1 MTMTPNDEARAYFAD
16 MGLTYADVSKKDIRM
31 LYSMLDVEL
40 RKVRY
45 LRPLSVDEP
54 QLTWHASTMRYFP
67 AVHGGMGAAFITL
80 RWDGSKREAI
90 SFNADG
96 FIGFC
101 GWASSANTLPVVE
114 AFKDWCDLMAMRKQA
129 IEIDTG
135 KVHA

>member
-1 MTMTPNDEARAYFAD
+1 MTTMTLSDEARVYFVD
-16 MGLTYADVSKKDIRM
+16 MGLTYADVSKEDIRM

-45 LRPLSVDEP
+45 LRPLSGEKP
-54 QLTWHASTMRYFP
+54 QLEWNASRMRYYP
-67 AVHGGMGAAFITL
+67 ALRGMGSAFITL
-80 RWDGSKREAI
+80 RWDGSQREAI

>member
-1 MTMTPNDEARAYFAD
+1 MTLNDEARAYFAD
-16 MGLTYADVSKKDIRM
+16 MGLTYADVSHDDIRM

-45 LRPLSVDEP
+45 LRPLSGDEP
-54 QLTWHASTMRYFP
+54 QLEWSASRMRYYP
-67 AVHGGMGAAFITL
+67 ALRGMGSAFITL
-80 RWDGSKREAI
+80 RWDGAQREAI

>member
-1 MTMTPNDEARAYFAD
+1 MTLSDEARAYFAD
-16 MGLTYADVSKKDIRM
+16 MGLTYADVYREDIRM
-31 LYSMLDVEL
+31 LCSMLDVEL

-45 LRPLSVDEP
+45 LRPLSGDEL
-54 QLTWHASTMRYFP
+54 QLTWYA
-67 AVHGGMGAAFITL
+67 AGMVYYPGEPGMDSAFIKLCWGDSL
-80 RWDGSKREAI
+80 REGI

>member
-1 MTMTPNDEARAYFAD
+1 MSMTLNDEARAYFVD
-16 MGLTYADVSKKDIRM
+16 MGLTYADVYREDIRM
-31 LYSMLDVEL
+31 LCSMLDVEL

-45 LRPLSVDEP
+45 LRPLSGDEP
-54 QLTWHASTMRYFP
+54 QLEWNASRQRYYP
-67 AVHGGMGAAFITL
+67 ALRGMGSAFITL
-80 RWDGSKREAI
+80 RWAGAQREAI

-101 GWASSANTLPVVE
+101 GWASSANTLHVVE

-129 IEIDTG
+129 IEINTG

>member
-1 MTMTPNDEARAYFAD
+1 MTTMTLSDEARAYFAD
-16 MGLTYADVSKKDIRM
+16 MGLSYADVSKEDIRM

-45 LRPLSVDEP
+45 LRPLSGDES
-54 QLTWHASTMRYFP
+54 QLGWNASTVRYYP
-67 AVHGGMGAAFITL
+67 AVHGMGSAFITL
-80 RWDGSKREAI
+80 RWSGSKREAI

-101 GWASSANTLPVVE
+101 GGASSANTLPVVE

>member
-16 MGLTYADVSKKDIRM
+16 MGLTYADVSKEDIRM

-45 LRPLSVDEP
+45 LRPLSGDEP
-54 QLTWHASTMRYFP
+54 QLEWNASTVRYYP
-67 AVHGGMGAAFITL
+67 AVHGMGSAFITL
-80 RWDGSKREAI
+80 RWDGSQREAI
-90 SFNADG
+90 SFNANG

-101 GWASSANTLPVVE
+101 GWASSVNTLPVVE